1 MNGVFKKDSLKLSGF
16 YRGEVVDNTD
26 PDQLGRIKVEVFGVF
41 DGGDISSENLPWAV
55 PAQSIFTG
63 SGSGYGHF
71 AVPEVGSHVFVFFE
85 GGDVYQPCYVFEA
98 PSRVYGQPSERTT
111 NYPDRKIW
119 KTVNGIVI
127 YVDDKDK
134 VVRLT
139 HPTGKYIQMDGNGNV
154 TISAGD
160 VTIQASGE
168 IGVTASGNI
177 TISGAQVDINP

>member
-1 MNGVFKKDSLKLSGF
+1 MMELKHESLYYSGM
-16 YRGEVVDNTD
+16 YRGEVVDNND
-26 PDQLGRIKVEVFGVF
+26 PDQAGRIKVRVFGIFKDELSVA
-41 DGGDISSENLPWAV
+41 SLPWAV
-55 PAQSIFTG
+55 PAWATFVG
-63 SGSGYGHF
+63 SGVGYGHF
-71 AVPEVGSHVFVFFE
+71 AVPEIGTHVFIFFE
-85 GGDVYQPCYVFEA
+85 SGDVYQPVYFAEA
-98 PSRVYGQPSERTT
+98 PDKVHGLPSERTT

-119 KTVNGIVI
+119 KTANGIVI